1 MRKLAGGR
9 PSFRKWIDS
18 MNDPGWALMPL
29 THITTGITAQ
39 DIIELG
45 RIEPTNDTVFDVP
58 VAYFFYGRPAYRI
71 SDGNTVRAEVFCP
84 YCFIFSAA
92 LIRKASAIYAFDT
105 GALAKSMYQHI
116 FSNQMQIADFSLEQD
131 VTRPNRLISRVF
143 TSMKNYFNGDLNA
156 IGAPDE
162 LAKAHEFHAR
172 AYLQLLKDPTRNELD
187 DRICTIEVVLS
198 GSVPLAGHLQA
209 IIVPHTLWDDKNHAP
224 WLASL
229 SDDGVRVVPYM
240 FVPGRHP
247 EHYHAVMETIISR
260 LYEDWHIL

>member
-1 MRKLAGGR
+1 
-9 PSFRKWIDS
+9 
-18 MNDPGWALMPL
+18 
-29 THITTGITAQ
+29 
-39 DIIELG
+39 
-45 RIEPTNDTVFDVP
+45 
-58 VAYFFYGRPAYRI
+58 
-71 SDGNTVRAEVFCP
+71 
-84 YCFIFSAA
+84 
-92 LIRKASAIYAFDT
+92 
-105 GALAKSMYQHI
+105 
-116 FSNQMQIADFSLEQD
+116 
-131 VTRPNRLISRVF
+131 
-143 TSMKNYFNGDLNA
+143 MKNYFNGDLNA

-198 GSVPLAGHLQA
+198 KSVPLAGHLQA